1 MDRAALLLLLGSS
14 CWGPAPAAAQD
25 DPWHGACP
33 AGCECFANTRGG
45 AKNGCA
51 VEVRCEELSGSQRF
65 PTGYAEETECIGLSI
80 GALSKLSATEK
91 SAMFAAMPAGI
102 KLLDLSMCGL
112 GVGVG
117 GVGGL
122 PPATFGRF
130 TQLRFLNLEF
140 NGLTSL
146 PADAFHG
153 LASLR
158 TLWLTGNHY
167 QRGEPGYAEK
177 EQLGNNIAGA
187 LAAEQFAGLAS
198 LQCLLMHH
206 NKLSGLPD
214 ALFGGTPMLR
224 VLKLVD
230 NAFAP
235 PGLREVDAVFA
246 PLLARAGLPLC
257 EGGRPSTGAC
267 LQLDTDRDSGDAL
280 EDIWDGLGI
289 GLADDKTVLAAPKD
303 MPAEYLGGE
312 GGGGGDG
319 GDEGEGADG
328 DEEGDEGDE
337 ERRDEDEQDEL

>member
-1 MDRAALLLLLGSS
+1 MRASLLLLLGLS
-14 CWGPAPAAAQD
+14 AAAEE
-25 DPWHGACP
+25 PWHGACP

-65 PTGYAEETECIGLSI
+65 PTGYAEETQCIGLSI
-80 GALSKLSATEK
+80 GALATLSAAEK

-112 GVGVG
+112 GVRGD
-117 GVGGL
+117 GL

-167 QRGEPGYAEK
+167 QRGEPGYEERQK
-177 EQLGNNIAGA
+177 LGNNLAGT
-187 LAAEQFAGLAS
+187 LAAKQFAGLAS

-206 NKLSGLPD
+206 NKLSALPD

-230 NAFAP
+230 NAFAA
-235 PGLREVDAVFA
+235 PGLREHDRTFA

-267 LQLDTDRDSGDAL
+267 LQLDMDRDSGDAL

-289 GLADDKTVLAAPKD
+289 SLADDKTVLAAPKD
-303 MPAEYLGGE
+303 MPAEYLGG
-312 GGGGGDG
+312 GDGDG